1 METILTKTIYLISPK
16 ADISVDGITYVGT
29 KLNLNTC
36 VANISMKWKSDYSEC
51 LIKATVLDDKESAF
65 RTQMSD
71 SDLVEITEQEAID
84 YEKNI

>member
-1 METILTKTIYLISPK
+1 M
-16 ADISVDGITYVGT
+16 DGITYVGT
-29 KLNLNTC
+29 KLNLKTC